1 MNTPRTKPLVRF
13 GQPHKIKPD
22 GPNGHYVAALTND
35 LFVLAVGR
43 IATYFPALENG
54 MTDFMADLMGGEN
67 PPARQVYFSIV
78 NQNARIKVMTAM
90 LEQSSVNVNKDG
102 SYDKILSDF
111 NGIKNSRNDYLHG
124 LWWTHDS
131 GRVFLASPDP
141 DEFSWH
147 WGREVVIQ
155 ELEGVV
161 QRMND
166 LASRL
171 NEIRSRRFREG
182 AQRQASH
189 QTHPP
194 QPDAKT
200 TEAHPAHH
208 TSDEGLPPR
217 HQSSDP
223 SSQSDE

>member
-13 GQPHKIKPD
+13 GQPVKMGRE

-43 IATYFPALENG
+43 IATYFSSLENE
-54 MTDFMADLMGGEN
+54 MINVMADLMGGEN

-90 LEQSSVNVNKDG
+90 LEQSSVNIDKDG

-111 NGIKNSRNDYLHG
+111 TGIKNSRNDYVHG

-147 WGREVVIQ
+147 CGREVIIQ

-161 QRMND
+161 HRMDD
-166 LASRL
+166 LAGRL
-171 NEIRSRRFREG
+171 KEIRSRRYREG
-182 AQRQASH
+182 AQRQASR
-189 QTHPP
+189 QTHQPP
-194 QPDAKT
+194 PDEET
-200 TEAHPAHH
+200 TEAPPAHH
-208 TSDEGLPPR
+208 TSGEEPLPQP
-217 HQSSDP
+217 QASDP
-223 SSQSDE
+223 SPQSGG